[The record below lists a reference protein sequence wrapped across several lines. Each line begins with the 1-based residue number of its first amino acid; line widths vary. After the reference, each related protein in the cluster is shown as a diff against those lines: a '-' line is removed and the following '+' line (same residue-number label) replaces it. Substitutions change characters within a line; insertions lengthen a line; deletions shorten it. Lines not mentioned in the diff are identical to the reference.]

1 MARRSSF
8 TKRDAQATVGLI
20 ALFVQLVVWAFTA
33 TFFILRWL
41 FQTISG
47 LLAKRAAATAVAQE
61 AAAVEPTFQLSPVA
75 EPYRQPIPQ
84 SHATGQS
91 GRSRWIPANE
101 TVEVAGRTIPCGML
115 YLGTGLCGVGADWK
129 PEPAL
134 VDPTLSAR
142 LSDIRLGESRLPYWP
157 SYSEA
162 SPEARGAYL
171 QWLEGGRQAPEA
183 DTGYVF
189 MFFYGLERRVF
200 HDAERDPSL
209 RAEFPA
215 IEAEVR
221 RLMDIYGGNHSFRS
235 YASSLLDALS
245 CFDAAARETQASAPF
260 VETGIFGLSAPLKI
274 GLGRMV
280 AEKRPIPA
288 DWAFAWLRSD
298 PNIRLRTPA
307 QRCPSEFQLLFSQA
321 YAKRHGQGMVLSE
334 NKTRLKIV
342 HRFASPSFHGAGG
355 TASLHVDLPDVSVLS
370 APAKQLQAIADECM
384 AALDSYSRLL
394 GRSPDLENSADAL
407 AELPFAAWPEKAAA
421 HLNALRAE
429 AQQAGQPLV
438 RGLSDVFRTLPPWRQ
453 YTKARFSAML
463 TRLEEA
469 SISLEP
475 DTRHGGALPE
485 ADAPVVL
492 FNAEAVGEP
501 ITKHY
506 HAAAFALRI
515 AASVAAADGV
525 ICDNERTLLATQA
538 KNWHGL
544 NASERTRLAAHV
556 AWLLE
561 ARPGVSGLNKRLE
574 GLSGAEKE
582 ALGRFLALVAQA
594 DGALDAKEVRAL
606 EKLYKS
612 LGIEAG
618 VLYSTLHAAPVA
630 VSGVADAPVA
640 VRRAQAASGFA
651 IPPESSVPSAPAS
664 ACGFTLDMAKV
675 AALQEE
681 SERAAAILESVFVNE
696 EPEPEPVPE
705 AQGEQEDGQ
714 ALEETFLGL
723 DAAHSSF
730 WLVLVG
736 RDSWT
741 RAELE
746 EIAQE
751 RGLMLDGALERLNE
765 AALDAFDAPFCEG
778 EDPVEIN
785 AEAKEGAVQ

>member
-1 MARRSSF
+1 MARRKSF
-8 TKRDAQATVGLI
+8 TKRDAQAVAGLV
-20 ALFVQLVVWAFTA
+20 ALVVQLVVWAFTA

-47 LLAKRAAATAVAQE
+47 LLAKRATATAVAQE
-61 AAAVEPTFQLSPVA
+61 AAAVEPTFQFSPVA

-84 SHATGQS
+84 SRAAAQPGQ
-91 GRSRWIPANE
+91 SRWIPANE
-101 TVEVAGRTIPCGML
+101 TVEVAGRIIPGGML
-115 YLGTGLCGVGADWK
+115 YLGSGLCGVGTDWK

-134 VDPTLSAR
+134 VDPKLSAR
-142 LSDIRLGESRLPYWP
+142 LSDIWLGESRLPYWP

-189 MFFYGLERRVF
+189 LFFYGLERRVF

-209 RAEFPA
+209 RSEFPA

-221 RLMDIYGGNHSFRS
+221 RLLDVYGGNHSFRS

-245 CFDAAARETQASAPF
+245 CFAAAAQETQAAAPT
-260 VETGIFGLSAPLKI
+260 VVAGIFGLSAPLKI

-342 HRFASPSFHGAGG
+342 HRFASPSFHGTGG

-370 APAKQLQAIADECM
+370 APTKQLQAIADECM

-394 GRSPDLENSADAL
+394 GRSSDLENSADAL

-421 HLNALRAE
+421 HLNSLHTE

-438 RGLSDVFRTLPPWRQ
+438 RAFSDVFRTLPPWRQ
-453 YTKARFSAML
+453 LTKARFSAL
-463 TRLEEA
+463 LARLEEG
-469 SISLEP
+469 SIGFEP

-485 ADAPVVL
+485 TDAPVVL
-492 FNAEAVGEP
+492 FHNDAGSGP

-506 HAAAFALRI
+506 HAAAFAMRI

-538 KNWHGL
+538 QNWHGL
-544 NASERTRLAAHV
+544 NAAERIRLTAHV

-561 ARPGVSGLNKRLE
+561 VRPGVSGLNKRLD

-582 ALGRFLALVAQA
+582 SLARFLALVALA
-594 DGALDAKEVRAL
+594 DGVLDAKEVRAL

-612 LGIEAG
+612 LGLEAG
-618 VLYSTLHAAPVA
+618 VLYSTLHAAPTA
-630 VSGVADAPVA
+630 GHGVTDAPVA
-640 VRRAQAASGFA
+640 VRPAQAASGFA
-651 IPPESSVPSAPAS
+651 IPPESSAPSAPAS
-664 ACGFTLDMAKV
+664 VCGFTLDMAKV

-681 SERAAAILESVFVNE
+681 SERAAAILEAVFASE
-696 EPEPEPVPE
+696 EPAPSPESEAPDEPDD
-705 AQGEQEDGQ
+705 AQVQ
-714 ALEETFLGL
+714 EETFLGL

-730 WLVLVG
+730 WRVLSG

-746 EIAQE
+746 EIALE
-751 RGLMLDGALERLNE
+751 RGLMLDGTLERLNE